1 MYHFWRI
8 HQLIP
13 ILISC
18 ISLTSI
24 AQDPDSL
31 KSFKKENIKTG
42 FSLGGIPVVS
52 YNSDIGFKYGARVN
66 LYWFGD
72 GSKYPSYNHS
82 LFAEWSRT
90 TLGNGINQITFESN
104 QLIPSIRLFAEAS
117 YLTEKAL
124 DFYGYNGYQAVYSQ
138 EF

>member
-1 MYHFWRI
+1 MDHFWRI
-8 HQLIP
+8 GQLIP

-24 AQDPDSL
+24 AQDPDTL

-42 FSLGGIPVVS
+42 FSPGGIPVVS

-66 LYWFGD
+66 LYRFGD
-72 GSKYPSYNHS
+72 GSKYPFYDHS

-90 TLGNGINQITFESN
+90 TLGNGINQITFESS
-104 QLIPSIRLFAEAS
+104 QVIPRIRLFFEAS

-124 DFYGYNGYQAVYSQ
+124 GFYGFNGYQAV
-138 EF
+138 FTLF